1 MKILMTKVWKHSF
14 DDVIDETFE
23 YKNYLVSR
31 VSLSMLPWNRNL
43 ATRSPYYVGEVC
55 RRSNVI

>member
-1 MKILMTKVWKHSF
+1 MKILMTKWKHSF

-31 VSLSMLPWNRNL
+31 VSLSMLP
-43 ATRSPYYVGEVC
+43 
-55 RRSNVI
+55 